1 MNPAASG
8 NAPYSGRRYE
18 LLEELYA
25 EFNRREYVSPDPL
38 EFLYLY
44 DDPADREV
52 AGLVASSLAYGRV
65 ASILASV
72 RRVLDVLGEHPAAA
86 VAGMD
91 GAVLRSRLAGFKH
104 RFNDGDEMSKYLSGI
119 GAVLREYGSL
129 ENLFRSRMRG
139 GGREVTLEA
148 MDGFASE
155 ILARAGLRGSHL
167 LPLASRGS
175 ACKRLALFIRWMTR
189 ADDVDPGGWSGVSPC
204 DIIVP
209 LDTHMFRIAKG
220 LGFVRRS
227 SADGVS
233 ALEATR
239 GFAALRPDD
248 PARYD
253 FALTR
258 FGIRTGMSVDELL
271 TKFDFQEE
279 A

>member
-1 MNPAASG
+1 MPVPMNMTASG
-8 NAPYSGRRYE
+8 YAPYSGRRYE

-44 DDPADREV
+44 DDPADREIV
-52 AGLVASSLAYGRV
+52 GLVASSLAYGRV
-65 ASILASV
+65 SSILASV
-72 RRVLDVLGEHPAAA
+72 RRVLDVLGGHPAA

-91 GAVLRSRLAGFKH
+91 GTVLKSRLADFKH
-104 RFNDGDEMSKYLSGI
+104 RFNDGEEMSKFLSGI
-119 GAVLREYGSL
+119 GSVLRDYGSL
-129 ENLFRSRMRG
+129 ENLFCSRLRG
-139 GGREVTLEA
+139 EGRVSTLAA

-155 ILARAGLRGSHL
+155 ILERGGLRGSHL
-167 LPLASRGS
+167 LPLASKGS
-175 ACKRLALFIRWMTR
+175 ACKRLALFIRWMAR
-189 ADDVDPGGWSGVSPC
+189 ADDVDPGGWSRVSPC

-220 LGFVRRS
+220 LGFVSRS
-227 SADGVS
+227 SANGAS

-239 GFAALRPDD
+239 GFAAICPDD

-271 TKFDFQEE
+271 MKFDF
-279 A
+279 